1 MRWLCACCA
10 VAAAQNVSG
19 VAILTPVHRTHESR
33 HDRYVRNLRSLGG
46 LVLKTCRVAF
56 LVDKTSM
63 PIVKASKR
71 AILAAGF
78 GSVLVVPETGR
89 NVDGEI
95 AKHDDRHDPAV
106 QRQRRS
112 RLARARNKLAF
123 TALGVPFLGVTI
135 AWTLWLD
142 SDLASFPP
150 LIVPR
155 LLEADADV
163 VAPRVV
169 DANRVL
175 YDKNS
180 WQHSEE
186 SREACRALPRGAL
199 LVQGGYRR
207 PVSTVL
213 DGDGRAQRDLG
224 IAHMDALAARAER
237 FAPLD
242 AVGTA
247 CLLIRADVFG
257 DVEFPAELTEGHL
270 LESEGF
276 GELAAKRG
284 YRVVGDVRTVVV
296 HA

>member
-1 MRWLCACCA
+1 
-10 VAAAQNVSG
+10 
-19 VAILTPVHRTHESR
+19 
-33 HDRYVRNLRSLGG
+33 
-46 LVLKTCRVAF
+46 
-56 LVDKTSM
+56 M

-169 DANRVL
+169 DANR
-175 YDKNS
+175 
-180 WQHSEE
+180 
-186 SREACRALPRGAL
+186 
-199 LVQGGYRR
+199 GGYRK
-207 PVSTVL
+207 PTSTVL

>member
-150 LIVPR
+150 LIVRR

-186 SREACRALPRGAL
+186 SREACRALPKGAL

-224 IAHMDALAARAER
+224 IAHMDALAARASASR
-237 FAPLD
+237 PSTPSA
-242 AVGTA
+242 A

-257 DVEFPAELTEGHL
+257 DVEFPAELTEAR
-270 LESEGF
+270 ER

-296 HA
+296 RVSHITAT